1 MSNVRIPSWHRPD
14 DPAGTSRAV
23 RLAPWLLMGAGIVS
37 HQALLFQVFHPAWG
51 SAMAWV
57 FPAVVAFPWA
67 LFGVCNRLAQGR
79 RGATWVVLV
88 LSGLYLVLGVWA
100 YWDTIYI
107 HPDPQG
113 GLIFMVMPVLG
124 GLAALLLM
132 AGLWLS
138 RAGPKPH
145 PSKID

>member
-1 MSNVRIPSWHRPD
+1 MHLSTEDQPETHR
-14 DPAGTSRAV
+14 AMHRAQWV
-23 RLAPWLLMGAGIVS
+23 LMGVGIVS
-37 HQALLFQVFHPAWG
+37 HLALLFQVFHPAWG

-57 FPAVVAFPWA
+57 FPTVVVFPWA
-67 LFGVCNRLAQGR
+67 LFGVCNRLAKGR
-79 RGATWVVLV
+79 RVASWVVLG

-124 GLAALLLM
+124 GLATLLLM

-138 RAGPKPH
+138 RAVTKP
-145 PSKID
+145 PLP